1 MSSQKLFLLKKILI
15 VSHLIFLL
23 FSLPL
28 NAESS
33 HTKSYK
39 LKVRRSPIHT
49 QMISKLLGIKI
60 TDSFLGFLKKIKD
73 SYDHPVI
80 YKVTYDHLTSFLKSL
95 SSANPYDTDLEKISD
110 KLNDICFNTNLFTIE
125 NKPLSETLKHSL
137 VEYLNS
143 LNETQAQKFFTTLIN
158 KIFNFMDSI
167 CESSLFLENYL
178 STHDINIENLF
189 QIYRNITLVYQRDAI
204 FVDSLPELPPSLEV
218 LPYKISYVNV
228 LDLQP
233 LIWLFQSEIYDA
245 NHLKKIAKK
254 INDLILKTDILHPK
268 KRKFLD
274 VFMFHF
280 KKFTQSLSLQDQLS
294 EDLIRFLAKEILN
307 TIPLSLNLS
316 GFLKQEILSPKLDYD
331 GYFEIYKFIIKSYPS
346 NLKPSHQYDS
356 KLYGSFIQPRVLSH
370 ITFTDLIPLIWMM
383 KSKNTDDFYSLAKM
397 INHLFLKTDLLL
409 PINENLFQKFVAI
422 PWNNYSEYLSH
433 DPDKELEFKNLL
445 LDEMI
450 LNIDL
455 SEEFHLFLEEIRIH
469 PNLKFTSFLPIYKNL
484 MLSFHSKSRI
494 RGYLEGSEF
503 TGSFIEERTLYHFQN
518 KDYSTLLWKLKAQ
531 SQDSS
536 SIEIIV
542 SILNKLMI
550 HSDLLLDKN
559 QTAWEELYLEIINY
573 FESLPRELKLQFISS
588 LMKEMSE
595 SLDINHNL
603 NLFFKKLT
611 NSSEPYLNLDLY
623 LETYKNMMEVIHSH
637 SKVIVD

>member
-1 MSSQKLFLLKKILI
+1 
-15 VSHLIFLL
+15 
-23 FSLPL
+23 
-28 NAESS
+28 
-33 HTKSYK
+33 
-39 LKVRRSPIHT
+39 
-49 QMISKLLGIKI
+49 
-60 TDSFLGFLKKIKD
+60 
-73 SYDHPVI
+73 
-80 YKVTYDHLTSFLKSL
+80 
-95 SSANPYDTDLEKISD
+95 
-110 KLNDICFNTNLFTIE
+110 
-125 NKPLSETLKHSL
+125 
-137 VEYLNS
+137 
-143 LNETQAQKFFTTLIN
+143 
-158 KIFNFMDSI
+158 
-167 CESSLFLENYL
+167 
-178 STHDINIENLF
+178 
-189 QIYRNITLVYQRDAI
+189 
-204 FVDSLPELPPSLEV
+204 
-218 LPYKISYVNV
+218 
-228 LDLQP
+228 
-233 LIWLFQSEIYDA
+233 
-245 NHLKKIAKK
+245 
-254 INDLILKTDILHPK
+254 
-268 KRKFLD
+268 
-274 VFMFHF
+274 MFHF
-280 KKFTQSLSLQDQLS
+280 KKFTQSLSVQDQLS
-294 EDLIRFLAKEILN
+294 EYFIKFLAEEILN

-316 GFLKQEILSPKLDYD
+316 VFLKQEILSPKLDYD
-331 GYFEIYKFIIKSYPS
+331 GYFEMYKFIINTYPN
-346 NLKPSHQYDS
+346 NLKPSLQPES
-356 KLYGSFIQPRVLSH
+356 KIYGSFIQPRVLAH

-383 KSKNTDDFYSLAKM
+383 RAQNTDDFDSIAKL

-409 PINENLFQKFVAI
+409 PINENLFQKFVSI

-484 MLSFHSKSRI
+484 MLSFHSTSRI

-623 LETYKNMMEVIHSH
+623 LETYKNMMVVIHSH
-637 SKVIVD
+637 SKVIVNKNMN